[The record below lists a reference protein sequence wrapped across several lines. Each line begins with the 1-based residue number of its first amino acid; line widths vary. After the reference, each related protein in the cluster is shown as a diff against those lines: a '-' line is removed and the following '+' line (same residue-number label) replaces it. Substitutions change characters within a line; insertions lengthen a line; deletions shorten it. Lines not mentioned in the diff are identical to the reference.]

1 MQSTEL
7 LTGPVTFDQ
16 QGYRENYTID
26 IYRVANNL
34 PIAKVI
40 LLLQFLLQKI
50 MFKLTL

>member
-34 PIAKVI
+34 PIAKV
-40 LLLQFLLQKI
+40 FLIFSLYE
-50 MFKLTL
+50 F